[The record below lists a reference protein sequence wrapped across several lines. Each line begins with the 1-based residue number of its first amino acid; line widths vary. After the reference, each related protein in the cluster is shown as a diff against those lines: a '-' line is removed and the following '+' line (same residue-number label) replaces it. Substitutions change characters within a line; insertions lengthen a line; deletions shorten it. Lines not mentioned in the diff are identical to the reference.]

1 MSNPVRPERR
11 NGGMRRLPLALVALL
26 VALPAAGAGAAR
38 ADNPVLTGDV
48 GAGDSFTINLAGP
61 DGTRVKNLDPG
72 TYTLVIH
79 DHSSV
84 HNFDLTGPGVS
95 VSTDVDAIEDKT
107 FTITLT
113 AGTYTYVC
121 DAHVATMKGTFTV
134 GAPTT
139 TPPAPTP
146 TPTPTPKPAATK
158 LLGSVGPGAKIS
170 LRSPDGSAL
179 SSLATGAFTIVVS
192 DRSAK
197 DNFHLTGP
205 GISKA
210 TGVAFKGTTTWKVSL
225 KSGKYVFK
233 SDKHAKLHGGFALS
247 G

>member
-1 MSNPVRPERR
+1 MERR
-11 NGGMRRLPLALVALL
+11 NRGMRRLPLALVALF

-48 GAGDSFTINLAGP
+48 GSGDSFTINLAGP

-72 TYTLVIH
+72 TYTLVVH
-79 DHSSV
+79 DHSSI

-121 DAHVATMKGTFTV
+121 DAHVSTMKGTFTV
-134 GAPTT
+134 GSPTAT
-139 TPPAPTP
+139 PPPAPIP

-158 LLGSVGPGAKIS
+158 LLASVGPGAKIS
-170 LRSPDGSAL
+170 LRSIDGSAL
-179 SSLATGAFTIVVS
+179 SSLPAGLFIIVVT

-197 DNFHLTGP
+197 DNFHLSGP

-210 TGVAFKGTTTWKVSL
+210 TGVAFKGTATWRVSL
-225 KSGKYVFK
+225 KAGKYVFR
-233 SDKHAKLHGGFALS
+233 SDKHAALHGGFALS
-247 G
+247 A